1 MGSSWQNPR
10 GLQEWK
16 GSRGGEQTRDAE
28 TANKQEKKNSGNREE
43 QFKKQTQNWTTQH
56 FISKTKHRELQA
68 GWRQA
73 GVSDG
78 FQTLSSKVKLIQQK
92 KIIFWKIFLFSFITY
107 FIFILAL
114 SDRHWK
120 FWKSFWEHDR
130 MITQL
135 VSQTSLF
142 SQKKKKKRVY

>member
-1 MGSSWQNPR
+1 MAKPQRAARMERQQGR
-10 GLQEWK
+10 
-16 GSRGGEQTRDAE
+16 R
-28 TANKQEKKNSGNREE
+28 ANKRCWNCKQTGKKKNSGNREE

-92 KIIFWKIFLFSFITY
+92 EIIFWKIFLFSFITY